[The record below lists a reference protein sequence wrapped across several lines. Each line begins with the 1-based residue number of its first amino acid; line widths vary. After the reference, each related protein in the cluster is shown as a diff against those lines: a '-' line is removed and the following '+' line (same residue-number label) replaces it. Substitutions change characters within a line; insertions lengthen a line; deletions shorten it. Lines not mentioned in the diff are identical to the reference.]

1 MALFWQ
7 RPKSFEPHF
16 CHILNT
22 KYSNNAA
29 SQETTMSIMNS
40 YLALNSFQK
49 LQPKRKLTLAV
60 SEFFIRLPKHFHST
74 IFWLSINVIFFK
86 KNRYKLATKN
96 FKIQVT
102 PTIFFEKIVIHT
114 NKYVCFFPL
123 RLRCSNK
130 PIFLVEQIH
139 SLYPCLLMQH
149 KT

>member
-1 MALFWQ
+1 MATAKKLWTTLLSHTKHEIFWQ
-7 RPKSFEPHF
+7 CSLPGNNYEYHEFLSCTQFFSKITAKKEIDIRGVRVLYKV
-16 CHILNT
+16 T
-22 KYSNNAA
+22 KTFPFYDIWLRIN
-29 SQETTMSIMNS
+29 
-40 YLALNSFQK
+40 
-49 LQPKRKLTLAV
+49 
-60 SEFFIRLPKHFHST
+60 
-74 IFWLSINVIFFK
+74 IFL

-102 PTIFFEKIVIHT
+102 PTIFLEKIVIHT

-130 PIFLVEQIH
+130 PIFLVKQIH